1 MMRKILSILLE
12 NESGALSRVIG
23 LFSQRNYNIESVT
36 VAPTDNPT
44 ISKMTIQTIGEEK
57 VIEQIE
63 KQLHKLIDVLS
74 VIKIDKKTHIEIET
88 MLVKVQKNQKN
99 QSEIYRITN
108 IFQGKIVNM
117 TTCTYVI
124 QLSESSEKIDI
135 FINLIKEISKI
146 LEIVRSGIIGIT
158 KN

>member
-1 MMRKILSILLE
+1 MRKILSILLE